1 MSKTRILR
9 SSTNTAAATTVSRVL
24 GLVRTILE
32 AKYIGGGTVMTAWE
46 LAFMVPNLFR
56 RLLGEGALGSALV
69 PLVAYTLQKHGKE
82 QAKKDLACI
91 FAALSAVLAV
101 ICIIIGIASMVI
113 SELVETERVKL
124 AFQVLPV
131 VAPYAFFICIIGAM
145 SSVLNS
151 MKVFFLPAL
160 AATFLNLAMIACLI
174 WIVPMLS
181 ANPRSMLESLG
192 LSVVISGILE
202 LLFILVVLYRV
213 GMMPSFSFAA
223 MKNLPV
229 LAELWKMTLPAML
242 GASALQISLVVDNS
256 IACYINEYAVPS
268 LKYSDRI
275 IYLPIG
281 IFAVSFGSVALA
293 SLSHSA
299 AAGKIEEM
307 ISSMIFSIRHL
318 LFICIP
324 ITFFIF
330 FFSGPLIRFLFFRGC
345 FDERALQETS
355 YAMMC
360 YSVGIPSFAAVK
372 ISVAGFYSRKDMKT
386 PLKVSL
392 LCIISNVILNLILM
406 WPLKQGGIAIATVI
420 TSVMNNVIL
429 LYILNRQLR
438 GIPFEKLLN
447 TLATS
452 AFASGAGVL
461 AAKLVYHYSDF
472 QLHYWHFPKN
482 TIPFVSAGFAFVII
496 YFVAAFLFKCPEMK
510 EISDILIKRRK
521 SKAS

>member
-1 MSKTRILR
+1 
-9 SSTNTAAATTVSRVL
+9 
-24 GLVRTILE
+24 
-32 AKYIGGGTVMTAWE
+32 MTAWE

-69 PLVAYTLQKHGKE
+69 PLVSYTLQKHGKE
-82 QAKKDLACI
+82 QARKDLACI
-91 FAALSAVLAV
+91 FAALGAVLAV
-101 ICIIIGIASMVI
+101 ICIVIGIVSMVI
-113 SELVETERVKL
+113 SEFVETERVKL

-151 MKVFFLPAL
+151 MKIFFLPAL
-160 AATFLNLAMIACLI
+160 AATFLNVSMIACLI
-174 WIVPMLS
+174 WIVPSLS

-192 LSVVISGILE
+192 LSVVISGVLE
-202 LLFILVVLYRV
+202 LLFILAVLYRV

-223 MKNLPV
+223 LKNLPV

-293 SLSHSA
+293 SLSRSA
-299 AAGKIEEM
+299 ASGNIEEM
-307 ISSMIFSIRHL
+307 LSSMIFSIRHL

-324 ITFFIF
+324 VTFFIF
-330 FFSGPLIRFLFFRGC
+330 FFSEPLIRFLFFRGC
-345 FDERALQETS
+345 FNERALHETS

-360 YSVGIPSFAAVK
+360 YSVGIPSFAAIK
-372 ISVAGFYSRKDMKT
+372 ISIAGFYSRKDMKT
-386 PLKVSL
+386 PLKVSV
-392 LCIISNVILNLILM
+392 LCIVANIVLNLILM

-420 TSVMNNVIL
+420 TSFMNNFIL
-429 LYILNRQLR
+429 LYILNKQLR

-447 TLATS
+447 TIFIS
-452 AFASGAGVL
+452 AL
-461 AAKLVYHYSDF
+461 AAGSGILVAKIVYHYTSF
-472 QLHYWHFPKN
+472 PLKFWHFPQN
-482 TIPFVSAGFAFVII
+482 TIPFCAAGFSFVMI

-510 EISDILIKRRK
+510 EISQMLIKRRRP
-521 SKAS
+521 KAS